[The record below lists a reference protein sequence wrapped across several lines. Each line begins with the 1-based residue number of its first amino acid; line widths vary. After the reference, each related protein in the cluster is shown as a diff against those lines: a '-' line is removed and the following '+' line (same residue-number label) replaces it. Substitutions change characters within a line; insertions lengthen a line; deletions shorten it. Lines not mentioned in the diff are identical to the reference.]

1 MSKRIFLVIL
11 MVLLVG
17 SIVAGGCAESTP
29 ATTPAPTSSP
39 TATTTPTATATP
51 TTGGPEYG
59 GTLVY
64 VRNTGLSIL
73 GAPMDMPNFGWYN
86 QIILPVLEPIC
97 IMDAEGN
104 PAPWLAK
111 SIDVAPDGKTIT
123 FTLNSGIK
131 FQDGTDLDAAA
142 VKYNFESVINANV
155 AGSDV
160 FSNVTSMDVVDPLT
174 LRLTLS
180 QYDARL
186 LPGLAASTIGQ
197 IASPTALAKP
207 ATADTAAELH
217 LVGTGPF
224 VFDSWQRDQYVRFTK
239 WDGYWQKGKPYLD
252 AIEFRNNPDVP
263 TSLLSLKA
271 GEVNW
276 VENVDPSDFISMQKE
291 GYTGFIATDI
301 FFIFSITPDSN
312 NPESPC
318 SDLKVR
324 QALQYA
330 IDREGMAAGI
340 GQGTMFPMY
349 QQGVPKDPWYV
360 KDQPQLNYDP
370 EKAKQLLAEAGY
382 PDGFTIPLISDV
394 RARKDQVTA
403 VQSYWQDV
411 GVKTTLD
418 VADVPRITGYGKDG
432 WVGLLMPGFPNAD
445 TFTGWLGLYTSSVFT
460 YPSLAWPAGFKDGMA
475 KVIAEPD
482 TSKRM
487 ALFSSLQKELYD
499 GTLYIFYIGD
509 SPRSLTDGTVMD
521 ANFYKDGVMGWWT
534 PCNVWLKKK

>member
-1 MSKRIFLVIL
+1 LKKGYFTIILVLVFSIIFLL
-11 MVLLVG
+11 
-17 SIVAGGCAESTP
+17 AGCGTP
-29 ATTPAPTSSP
+29 AATTTQAPPPATSPSATTP
-39 TATTTPTATATP
+39 TTPTAA
-51 TTGGPEYG
+51 GPQYG

-73 GAPMDMPNFGWYN
+73 GAPSDMPSFSWYS

-97 IMDAEGN
+97 ILDAQGN

-123 FTLNSGIK
+123 FHLNSGIK
-131 FQDGTDLDAAA
+131 FQDGTDFDAAA
-142 VKYNFESVINANV
+142 VKYNFEAVINANV

-174 LRLTLS
+174 LRLNLT

-186 LPGLAASTIGQ
+186 IPGLASSTIGQ

-207 ATADTAAELH
+207 ATADTAAQLH

-224 VFDSWQRDQYVRFTK
+224 LFDSWQRDQYVRFKK
-239 WDGYWQKGKPYLD
+239 WDGYWQKGLPYLD

-276 VENVDPSDFISMQKE
+276 VENVDPSDYISMTKE
-291 GYTGFIATDI
+291 GYTGFIASDI
-301 FFIFSITPDSN
+301 FFIFSITPDSA
-312 NPESPC
+312 NPSSPC

-330 IDREGMAAGI
+330 IDRPGMAAGI
-340 GQGTMFPMY
+340 GQGTMWPIY
-349 QQGVPKDPWYV
+349 QQAVEKDPWFV

-370 EKAKQLLAEAGY
+370 AKAKQLLADAGY
-382 PDGFTIPLISDV
+382 PNGFTIPLISDV

-403 VQSYWQDV
+403 VQSYWDAV

-418 VADVPRITGYGKDG
+418 VADVPRITGYGSDG
-432 WVGLLMPGFPNAD
+432 WNGLLMPGFPNAD
-445 TFTGWLGLYTSSVFT
+445 TFTSWLGLYTSSIFT
-460 YPSLAWPAGFKDGMA
+460 YPSLAWPSGFKDGMKA
-475 KVIAEPD
+475 VIAEPD

-487 ALFSSLQKELYD
+487 ALFSSLQKELWD

-521 ANFYKDGVMGWWT
+521 ANFYKDGIMGWWT
-534 PCNVWLKKK
+534 PAICWLKQK

>member
-1 MSKRIFLVIL
+1 LKKGYFTIILVLVFSVIFLL
-11 MVLLVG
+11 
-17 SIVAGGCAESTP
+17 AGCGTP
-29 ATTPAPTSSP
+29 AATTTQAPPPATSPSATTP
-39 TATTTPTATATP
+39 TPTAA
-51 TTGGPEYG
+51 GPQYG

-73 GAPMDMPNFGWYN
+73 GAPSDMPSFSWYN

-97 IMDAEGN
+97 ILDTQGN

-123 FTLNSGIK
+123 FHLNSGIK
-131 FQDGTDLDAAA
+131 FQDGTDFDAAA
-142 VKYNFESVINANV
+142 VKYNFESVIKANV

-174 LRLTLS
+174 LRLTLT

-186 LPGLAASTIGQ
+186 LPGLASSTIGQ

-207 ATADTAAELH
+207 ATADTAAQLH

-224 VFDSWQRDQYVRFTK
+224 VFDSWQRDQFVRFTK

-276 VENVDPSDFISMQKE
+276 VENVDPSDYIAMTKE

-301 FFIFSITPDSN
+301 FFIFSITPDSA
-312 NPESPC
+312 NPSSPC

-330 IDREGMAAGI
+330 IDRPGMAAGI
-340 GQGTMFPMY
+340 GQGTMWPIY
-349 QQGVPKDPWYV
+349 QQAVEKDPWFV
-360 KDQPQLNYDP
+360 KNQPQLNYDP
-370 EKAKQLLAEAGY
+370 AKAKQLLADAGY
-382 PDGFTIPLISDV
+382 PNGFTITLISDV

-432 WVGLLMPGFPNAD
+432 WEGLLMPGFPNAD
-445 TFTGWLGLYTSSVFT
+445 TFTSWLGLYTSSIFT
-460 YPSLAWPAGFKDGMA
+460 YPSLAWPSGFKDGMKA
-475 KVIAEPD
+475 VIAEPD

-487 ALFSSLQKELYD
+487 ALFSSLQKELWD

-509 SPRSLTDGTVMD
+509 SPRSLTDGTVME
-521 ANFYKDGVMGWWT
+521 ANFYKDGIMGWWT
-534 PCNVWLKKK
+534 PRDCWLKQK

>member
-1 MSKRIFLVIL
+1 MKKIWLLLLVVIL
-11 MVLLVG
+11 AIGLIAG
-17 SIVAGGCAESTP
+17 SCGEEEVETPVTPAPP
-29 ATTPAPTSSP
+29 ATTEPEPAEPAAPS
-39 TATTTPTATATP
+39 
-51 TTGGPEYG
+51 GPQYG
-59 GTLVY
+59 GTLIY
-64 VRNTGLSIL
+64 VRNTGLSVL
-73 GAPMDMPNFGWYN
+73 GAPMDMPSYSWYN

-97 IMDAEGN
+97 IMDAQGN

-111 SIDVAPDGKTIT
+111 TIDVTPDGKTIT

-131 FQDGTDLDAAA
+131 FHDGTDLDAAA

-155 AGSDV
+155 AGSDA

-186 LPGLAASTIGQ
+186 LPGLASSTIGQ
-197 IASPTALAKP
+197 IASPTALAKE

-224 VFDSWQRDQYVRFTK
+224 VFDSWQRDQFVKFKK
-239 WDGYWQKGKPYLD
+239 WDGYWQEGKPYLD

-276 VENVDPSDFISMQKE
+276 VENVDPSDFVSLQKE
-291 GYTGFIATDI
+291 GYTGFIATDM
-301 FFIFSITPDSN
+301 FFIFSIVPDSN

-330 IDREGMAAGI
+330 IDREGMAQGI

-349 QQGVPKDPWYV
+349 QHGVEKDPWFV

-370 EKAKQLLAEAGY
+370 DKAKQLLTEAGY
-382 PDGFTIPLISDV
+382 PNGFTIPLISDV
-394 RARKDQVTA
+394 RAREDQVTA
-403 VQSYWQDV
+403 VQSYWLDID
-411 GVKTTLD
+411 VKTTLD
-418 VADVPRITGYGKDG
+418 IADVPRITGYTSDG
-432 WVGLLMPGFPNAD
+432 WEGLLMQGFPNSD
-445 TFTGWLGLYTSSVFT
+445 TFTGWLGLYTSSIFT
-460 YPSLAWPAGFKDGMA
+460 YPSLAWPDGFKDGMTD
-475 KVIAEPD
+475 VISEPD
-482 TSKRM
+482 TSKRI
-487 ALFSSLQKELYD
+487 ALFSSLQKKLYD
-499 GTLYIFYIGD
+499 GTLFIFYIGD

-521 ANFYKDGVMGWWT
+521 ANFYKDGIMGWWT
-534 PCNVWLKKK
+534 PCDVWLKK